1 MEIIFENKSIG
12 FICNAINSGTLPI
25 DFPVEHLEIKSLNKP
40 DFIIKIVEIE
50 ILEYIKTMLFD
61 NKFRNKPL
69 HKLETSFYDF
79 VVFAISEEDNQN
91 TLTVAGFLELFVA
104 NKFYSPEKIQWDL
117 ETPEWSLVKL
127 PKT

>member
-1 MEIIFENKSIG
+1 MEIIFENKSLG
-12 FICNAINSGTLPI
+12 FIINAINSGTLPI

-69 HKLETSFYDF
+69 HKFETNFYDF
-79 VVFAISEEDNQN
+79 VVFGISEEEDNQN
-91 TLTVAGFLELFVA
+91 TLTVAGFLELFVV
-104 NKFYSPEKIQWDL
+104 NKFYSPNNIQWDL
-117 ETPEWSLVKL
+117 ETHEWTLFKL
-127 PKT
+127 TQ